1 MATEKGKNSFILFS
15 LRKHLYVVCSYSTS
29 DRKLWLSIIAAGAV
43 GFGAPF
49 VAVPVYSDVYKVAM

>member
-1 MATEKGKNSFILFS
+1 MLANPATEKGKSPFILF
-15 LRKHLYVVCSYSTS
+15 YVVCLYSTS

-49 VAVPVYSDVYKVAM
+49 VAVPVYSDIYKVAL

>member
-1 MATEKGKNSFILFS
+1 M
-15 LRKHLYVVCSYSTS
+15 CSYSTS

-49 VAVPVYSDVYKVAM
+49 VAVPVYSDIYKVAM